1 MNGTANRWLF
11 VILMLLWL
19 VGLPIALIGAIFM
32 ELSLKSLA
40 IILVYGA
47 LPVLAHRELIR
58 APKAKK
64 PK

>member
-1 MNGTANRWLF
+1 VNGTANRWLF
-11 VILMLLWL
+11 IFVMLLWL
-19 VGLPIALIGAIFM
+19 AGLPIALFGAIFM

-40 IILVYGA
+40 IILIYGA

-64 PK
+64 PE